1 METTIIPLNIPP
13 TQRRNYEYVLEK
25 GFDKYIK
32 IIFNLGSYITFQ
44 QFYSLFKQ
52 LNSGLSESYCKLKAN
67 STIKELESLKFI
79 SVDTIG
85 KHKYFYLKAPSLAIC
100 VGDYSKIPKTNH
112 KNISIK
118 NNKFLT
124 CLMKVEY
131 YIENAEIISSEC
143 LFKHLKAL
151 TRNII
156 TLTEQYSLDY
166 NISFLKAIYNSKD
179 YNKIKETILKLP
191 EDDLIHIIWV
201 DLYSLYYKLL
211 CQGQTLSPSPL
222 YFKLNV
228 IDKKLKLHY
237 IPEIIIFD
245 HHKSNYYETKMDR
258 LLSDLIN
265 INSNNIDGLRK
276 NYKPNQ
282 EIGDPRVNIIGYG
295 LKLIGSDPILLK
307 EKSKLISNYGKDNI
321 NSPFVSVNTVHINL
335 SNYFSYT
342 YRKLDVVEKID
353 NQVESLVTKKL
364 NEILNSN

>member
-1 METTIIPLNIPP
+1 MDTITIPLNIPP
-13 TQRRNYEYVLEK
+13 TQKRNYEYVIEK
-25 GFDKYIK
+25 GFDKYLK

-44 QFYSLFKQ
+44 QFYELFSQ
-52 LNSGLSESYCKLKAN
+52 QNPSLSESYSKLKAN
-67 STIKELESLKFI
+67 STIKELESLRFI
-79 SVDTIG
+79 SVETIG

-112 KNISIK
+112 KNDSIK
-118 NNKFLT
+118 NNKFLN

-131 YIENAEIISSEC
+131 YLKTGEVISSEW

-156 TLTEQYSLDY
+156 TLAKEYDLEY
-166 NISFLKAIYNSKD
+166 NSSFLKAIYGSND
-179 YNKIKETILKLP
+179 YIKIKDTASKLP

-201 DLYSLYYKLL
+201 DLYNLYYKLL
-211 CQGQTLSPSPL
+211 CQGQTVSPSPL
-222 YFKLNV
+222 HFKLNV
-228 IDKKLKLHY
+228 VGKKLKLHY

-265 INSNNIDGLRK
+265 IKTNTIDGLRR
-276 NYKPNQ
+276 NYRPNQ

-295 LKLIGSDPILLK
+295 LKLIGSDEMLLK
-307 EKSKLISNYGKDNI
+307 EKVKIISSYGKDNI
-321 NSPFVSVNTVHINL
+321 NSPFVSVKSSYINL
-335 SNYFSYT
+335 STYFSYT

-364 NEILNSN
+364 NELLNSN